1 MVDALKGCNKVMS
14 SVNENMDVA
23 GIRDVLREF
32 AKQSEKMEMQSEM
45 MNDQMD
51 MVMDNGDM
59 QDQAEE
65 VYSQILGE
73 IGMNI
78 DQEVSA
84 GKGKIGTQESAQQ
97 QLGQTEDADL

>member
-1 MVDALKGCNKVMS
+1 MVDALKGVNKVMTN
-14 SVNENMDVA
+14 VNENMDVN

-59 QDQAEE
+59 ADQADE
-65 VYSQILGE
+65 VYGQILGE
-73 IGMNI
+73 IGMNMESEI
-78 DQEVSA
+78 ST
-84 GKGKIGTQESAQQ
+84 GKGQIAT
-97 QLGQTEDADL
+97 

>member
-1 MVDALKGCNKVMS
+1 
-14 SVNENMDVA
+14 
-23 GIRDVLREF
+23 
-32 AKQSEKMEMQSEM
+32 MQSEM

-65 VYSQILGE
+65 VYQQILGE

-78 DQEVSA
+78 NAEVNA
-84 GKGKIGTQESAQQ
+84 GKGKIGEQEAAQQ
-97 QLGQTEDADL
+97 QLGASEDADLQARLDALKNM